1 MSKTVDL
8 KRCPFCGAKAKARVV
23 KGDGLTLGMVECSN
37 CGGAQRCIEDTCRG
51 AVVIWN
57 DRRGEKIAEL
67 KFLKD
72 FCREADLSAEICR
85 DQLRSLWTA
94 YCFHHNLI
102 ADTLDYDMGL
112 TELWGI
118 IEKSEPDTGDWGN
131 DEEFDNFMC
140 AYLV

>member
-37 CGGAQRCIEDTCRG
+37 CGGAQRCIEDTCRC
-51 AVVIWN
+51 AVVMWN

-72 FCREADLSAEICR
+72 FCREAD
-85 DQLRSLWTA
+85 
-94 YCFHHNLI
+94 
-102 ADTLDYDMGL
+102 
-112 TELWGI
+112 
-118 IEKSEPDTGDWGN
+118 
-131 DEEFDNFMC
+131 
-140 AYLV
+140 